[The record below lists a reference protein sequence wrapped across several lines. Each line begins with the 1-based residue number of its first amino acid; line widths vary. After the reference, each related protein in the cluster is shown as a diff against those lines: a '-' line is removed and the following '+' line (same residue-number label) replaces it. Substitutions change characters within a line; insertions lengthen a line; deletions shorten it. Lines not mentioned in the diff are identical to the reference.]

1 MIKQIIIFLK
11 RRKNY
16 KWIIGI
22 MIGIILSLTGVYAA
36 TQYTSKNVYYN
47 NEKSSL
53 SSDDVQG
60 AIDELAEKA
69 KALAGSSC
77 PSGYACIQ
85 KKTTL
90 ALGDYVS
97 MTPTKSSYTTDKSK
111 TGYSSTQ
118 TINPQELNL
127 WRVIKI
133 NDDGTVEMISEHVS
147 STEVYFSGQTGYQN
161 FVGYLNVLASQYENS
176 TYTIG
181 SRHFGYNGQTEYITD
196 TSKFTNP
203 NPWTCDTGESG
214 CNTIESQGGGD
225 TLYQKDYDLINNV
238 LGTRSATKPNGSSTY
253 YWMAS
258 RHYRYDSSDIYY
270 WSGRYVDSSDS
281 VSYSYCCLDGYS
293 TACLN
298 ENHRHRS
305 LRPIVVLK
313 SGLKYEGLGTE
324 DYPMKI
330 SVN

>member
-36 TQYTSKNVYYN
+36 TQYTSKNIYYN

-60 AIDELAEKA
+60 AIDELAAKA
-69 KALAGSSC
+69 KAPAGSSC

-97 MTPTKSSYTTDKSK
+97 MTPTKSSYTLDKSK
-111 TGYSSTQ
+111 TGYSGTQ

-127 WRVIKI
+127 WRVISV
-133 NDDGTVEMISEHVS
+133 NGDGTVEMISEHVS
-147 STEVYFSGQTGYQN
+147 SAGVCFYGQTGYQN
-161 FVGYLNVLASQYENS
+161 LVGYLNVLASQYENS

-203 NPWTCDTGESG
+203 EPWTSSTGNS
-214 CNTIESQGGGD
+214 TVESQGGGD
-225 TLYQKDYDLINNV
+225 TLYQKDYDLINSV
-238 LGTRSATKPNGSSTY
+238 LGTRSATKPNDSSSTF

-258 RHYRYDSSDIYY
+258 RHYGYSSSNYYY
-270 WSGRYVDSSDS
+270 WAGRNVSVYGSDS
-281 VSYSYCCLDGYS
+281 FTLMYNYDGS
-293 TACLN
+293 SVLTFGPVN
-298 ENHRHRS
+298 F

-313 SGLKYEGLGTE
+313 SGLKYDGLGTE

-330 SVN
+330 SVS

>member
-1 MIKQIIIFLK
+1 MIKRIIIFLK

-36 TQYTSKNVYYN
+36 TQYTSKNIYYN

-53 SSDDVQG
+53 SSEDVQG

-69 KALAGSSC
+69 KAHAGSSC

-97 MTPTKSSYTTDKSK
+97 MTPTKSSYTTDTSK
-111 TGYSSTQ
+111 TGHSRTQ

-127 WRVIKI
+127 WRVISI
-133 NDDGTVEMISEHVS
+133 NNDGTVEMISEHVS
-147 STEVYFSGQTGYQN
+147 STEVYFAEKTGYLN
-161 FVGYLNVLASQYENS
+161 LVGYLNVLASQYENS
-176 TYTIG
+176 TYTKG

-203 NPWTCDTGESG
+203 APWTCDTGDSG
-214 CNTIESQGGGD
+214 CSTVESQGGGD
-225 TLYQKDYDLINNV
+225 TLYQKDYNLINTV
-238 LGTRSATKPNGSSTY
+238 LGTSFAAKPGGGGSD

-258 RHYRYDSSDIYY
+258 RYYFYAWSTYYRWYGRIVDASGVADNRYLYYYNDSSF
-270 WSGRYVDSSDS
+270 SESFDS
-281 VSYSYCCLDGYS
+281 C
-293 TACLN
+293 
-298 ENHRHRS
+298 S

-313 SGLKYEGLGTE
+313 SGLKYEGVGTE
-324 DYPMKI
+324 DHPMKI
-330 SVN
+330 SVS

>member
-36 TQYTSKNVYYN
+36 TQYTSKNIYYN

-53 SSDDVQG
+53 SSEDVQG
-60 AIDELAEKA
+60 AIDELAAKA
-69 KALAGSSC
+69 KAPAGSSC
-77 PSGYACIQ
+77 PSGYVCFQ

-127 WRVIKI
+127 WRVISI

-147 STEVYFSGQTGYQN
+147 STEVSFAGQTGYQN
-161 FVGYLNVLASQYENS
+161 LVGYLNVLASQYENS

-181 SRHFGYNGQTEYITD
+181 SRHFGYNGQTKYITD
-196 TSKFTNP
+196 TSKFTTP
-203 NPWTCDTGESG
+203 APWTSSTGSS
-214 CNTIESQGGGD
+214 TVDIQGGGD
-225 TLYQKDYDLINNV
+225 TLYQNDYNLINNV
-238 LGTRSATKPNGSSTY
+238 LGTAMATKPNDSADY

-258 RHYRYDSSDIYY
+258 RFYDYSSSTYY
-270 WSGRYVDSSDS
+270 NWSARIVSSSGSNRYVTMYYYNSPSFSINYTSS
-281 VSYSYCCLDGYS
+281 
-293 TACLN
+293 
-298 ENHRHRS
+298 S

-313 SGLKYEGLGTE
+313 SGLKYEGVGTE

-330 SVN
+330 SVS

>member
-53 SSDDVQG
+53 SSEDVQG

-111 TGYSSTQ
+111 TGYSRTQ

-147 STEVYFSGQTGYQN
+147 STEVYFEGKTGYQN
-161 FVGYLNVLASQYENS
+161 FVGYLNVLARQYENS

-203 NPWTCDTGESG
+203 APWTSSTGSS
-214 CNTIESQGGGD
+214 TVESQGGGD
-225 TLYQKDYDLINNV
+225 TLYQKDYDLINSV
-238 LGTRSATKPNGSSTY
+238 LGTAVATEPNGY
-253 YWMAS
+253 ARAYWMAS
-258 RHYRYDSSDIYY
+258 RYYIYDAASYYIWRGRNVNSSG
-270 WSGRYVDSSDS
+270 SNGSSNDLY
-281 VSYSYCCLDGYS
+281 SYSSPSFYADNDS
-293 TACLN
+293 N
-298 ENHRHRS
+298 S

-313 SGLKYEGLGTE
+313 SGLKYEGVGTE

-330 SVN
+330 SAS

>member
-36 TQYTSKNVYYN
+36 TQYTSKNIYYN

-53 SSDDVQG
+53 SSEDVQG
-60 AIDELAEKA
+60 AIDELAEKT
-69 KALAGSSC
+69 KNISITSC

-127 WRVIKI
+127 WRVISI

-147 STEVYFSGQTGYQN
+147 SVTVSFRGQTGYQN
-161 FVGYLNVLASQYENS
+161 LVGYLNVLASQYENS
-176 TYTIG
+176 TYTTG

-203 NPWTCDTGESG
+203 APWTSSTGSS
-214 CNTIESQGGGD
+214 TVESQGGGD
-225 TLYQKDYDLINNV
+225 TLYQKDYNLINNV
-238 LGTRSATKPNGSSTY
+238 LGTRVATEPESSSSSY
-253 YWMAS
+253 YWVAS
-258 RHYRYDSSDIYY
+258 RDYYYSSSAYYR
-270 WSGRYVDSSDS
+270 WSGRGVSNSGSNSSS
-281 VSYSYCCLDGYS
+281 SLYGYDGS
-293 TACLN
+293 SFRAFN
-298 ENHRHRS
+298 GGNS
-305 LRPIVVLK
+305 LRPIMVLK
-313 SGLKYEGLGTE
+313 SGLKYEGVGTE

-330 SVN
+330 SVS

>member
-36 TQYTSKNVYYN
+36 TQYTSKNIYYN

-60 AIDELAEKA
+60 AIDELAAKA
-69 KALAGSSC
+69 KAPAGSSC

-90 ALGDYVS
+90 ALGDYVK

-127 WRVIKI
+127 WRVISI

-147 STEVYFSGQTGYQN
+147 STEVYFKGQTGYQN

-176 TYTIG
+176 TYTTG

-203 NPWTCDTGESG
+203 APWTSSTGSS
-214 CNTIESQGGGD
+214 TVESQGGGD

-258 RHYRYDSSDIYY
+258 RYYDYSSSTSYSWDGQRVNDTSGSHSSISLYRYIGSSFIMDDI
-270 WSGRYVDSSDS
+270 SGF
-281 VSYSYCCLDGYS
+281 
-293 TACLN
+293 
-298 ENHRHRS
+298 S
-305 LRPIVVLK
+305 LRPIMVLK
-313 SGLKYEGLGTE
+313 SGLKYEGVGTE

-330 SVN
+330 SVS

>member
-53 SSDDVQG
+53 SSEDVQG
-60 AIDELAEKA
+60 AIDELAEKT
-69 KALAGSSC
+69 KNISITSC

-127 WRVIKI
+127 WRVISI

-147 STEVYFSGQTGYQN
+147 SVAIYFSGQTGYQN
-161 FVGYLNVLASQYENS
+161 LVGYLNVLASQYENS
-176 TYTIG
+176 TYTKG

-196 TSKFTNP
+196 TSKFINP
-203 NPWTCDTGESG
+203 APWTCDTGNSG

-225 TLYQKDYDLINNV
+225 TLYQKDYDLINTV
-238 LGTRSATKPNGSSTY
+238 LGTRVATKPESSSSSS

-258 RHYRYDSSDIYY
+258 RCY
-270 WSGRYVDSSDS
+270 
-281 VSYSYCCLDGYS
+281 GYS
-293 TACLN
+293 SSVNYRWNGRRVNASGLYSSIILYYYN
-298 ENHRHRS
+298 SSSFRAFSRSDS
-305 LRPIVVLK
+305 LRPIMVLK
-313 SGLKYEGLGTE
+313 SGLKYEGVGTE

-330 SVN
+330 SAS

>member
-1 MIKQIIIFLK
+1 MIKKIIIFLK

-36 TQYTSKNVYYN
+36 TQYTSKNIYYN

-53 SSDDVQG
+53 SSEDVQG

-69 KALAGSSC
+69 KNISITSC

-90 ALGDYVS
+90 ALGDYVK

-133 NDDGTVEMISEHVS
+133 NDDGTVEMISEHLS
-147 STEVYFSGQTGYQN
+147 STEVYFEGQTGYQN

-176 TYTIG
+176 TYTTG
-181 SRHFGYNGQTEYITD
+181 SRYFGYNGQTEYITD
-196 TSKFTNP
+196 TSKFTKP
-203 NPWTCDTGESG
+203 EPWTSSTGSS
-214 CNTIESQGGGD
+214 TVESQGGGD
-225 TLYQKDYDLINNV
+225 TLYQKDYDLIETV
-238 LGTRSATKPNGSSTY
+238 LGTISATKPNGISDY

-258 RHYRYDSSDIYY
+258 RYYGYSSSSNYY
-270 WSGRYVDSSDS
+270 WDGRLVASSGSYISFSNLYGCYYCSSLS
-281 VSYSYCCLDGYS
+281 AFNG
-293 TACLN
+293 N
-298 ENHRHRS
+298 NS

-313 SGLKYEGLGTE
+313 SGLKYEGIGTE

-330 SVN
+330 LVS

>member
-1 MIKQIIIFLK
+1 MIKKIIIFLK

-36 TQYTSKNVYYN
+36 TQYTSKNIYYN

-53 SSDDVQG
+53 SSEDVQG

-111 TGYSSTQ
+111 TGCSSTE

-127 WRVIKI
+127 WRVISI

-161 FVGYLNVLASQYENS
+161 LVGYLNVLASQYENS
-176 TYTIG
+176 TYTTG
-181 SRHFGYNGQTEYITD
+181 SRYFGYNGQTEYITD

-203 NPWTCDTGESG
+203 APWTSSTGNS
-214 CNTIESQGGGD
+214 TVESQGGGD
-225 TLYQKDYDLINNV
+225 TLYQKDYALITTV
-238 LGTRSATKPNGSSTY
+238 LGTTRATNLNGSSSN
-253 YWMAS
+253 YWIAS
-258 RHYRYDSSDIYY
+258 RKYAYYSSSTSYTWYGRLMIASGRDSSVNLYY
-270 WSGRYVDSSDS
+270 YSGSSFHATYV
-281 VSYSYCCLDGYS
+281 G
-293 TACLN
+293 N
-298 ENHRHRS
+298 S

-313 SGLKYEGLGTE
+313 SGLKYNGVGTE

-330 SVN
+330 SAS

>member
-36 TQYTSKNVYYN
+36 TQYTSKNIYYN

-53 SSDDVQG
+53 SSEDVQG

-77 PSGYACIQ
+77 PSGYVCFQ

-127 WRVIKI
+127 WRVISI
-133 NDDGTVEMISEHVS
+133 NDNGTVEMISEHVS
-147 STEVYFSGQTGYQN
+147 STAVYFSGQIGYQN
-161 FVGYLNVLASQYENS
+161 LVGYLNVLASQYENS
-176 TYTIG
+176 TYTTG

-203 NPWTCDTGESG
+203 APWTSSTGSS
-214 CNTIESQGGGD
+214 TVESQGGGD
-225 TLYQKDYDLINNV
+225 NLYQKDYDLINTV
-238 LGTRSATKPNGSSTY
+238 LGTRIATKPSGSSEY

-258 RHYRYDSSDIYY
+258 RYYDYSSSTSYYWFGRGVGPWGSNSSSDLYY
-270 WSGRYVDSSDS
+270 YSSSGFRMSKI
-281 VSYSYCCLDGYS
+281 L
-293 TACLN
+293 TN
-298 ENHRHRS
+298 S
-305 LRPIVVLK
+305 LRPIMVLK
-313 SGLKYEGLGTE
+313 SGLKYEGVGTE

-330 SVN
+330 SVS

>member
-36 TQYTSKNVYYN
+36 TQYTSKNIYYN

-53 SSDDVQG
+53 SSEDVQG

-69 KALAGSSC
+69 KAPAGSSC
-77 PSGYACIQ
+77 PSGYVCFQ

-127 WRVIKI
+127 WRVISI

-147 STEVYFSGQTGYQN
+147 STAVYFFGKTGYQN
-161 FVGYLNVLASQYENS
+161 LVGYLNVLASQYENS

-203 NPWTCDTGESG
+203 APWTSSTGSS
-214 CNTIESQGGGD
+214 TVESQGGGD
-225 TLYQKDYDLINNV
+225 TLYQKDYDLINTV
-238 LGTRSATKPNGSSTY
+238 LGTRVATNPESSSSSD

-258 RHYRYDSSDIYY
+258 RYYSYSLSTIYY
-270 WSGRYVDSSDS
+270 WNVRFVDDSGSDS
-281 VSYSYCCLDGYS
+281 NYGLYSFVGSGFIAFNHGY
-293 TACLN
+293 
-298 ENHRHRS
+298 S
-305 LRPIVVLK
+305 LRPIMVLK
-313 SGLKYEGLGTE
+313 SGLKYDGVGTE

-330 SVN
+330 SAS

>member
-36 TQYTSKNVYYN
+36 TQYTSKNIYYN

-77 PSGYACIQ
+77 PSGYLCFQ

-127 WRVIKI
+127 WRVISI

-147 STEVYFSGQTGYQN
+147 STEVYFKGKTGYQN

-176 TYTIG
+176 TYTKR
-181 SRHFGYNGQTEYITD
+181 SRYFGYNGQTEYITD

-203 NPWTCDTGESG
+203 APWTSSTGSS
-214 CNTIESQGGGD
+214 TAESQGGGD
-225 TLYQKDYDLINNV
+225 TLYQKDYNLINTV
-238 LGTRSATKPNGSSTY
+238 LGTKIATKLNGSRGG

-258 RHYRYDSSDIYY
+258 RYYYYLSSTSYRWIGRSMNASGSNYSGNLLYDYSSSRFHAYN
-270 WSGRYVDSSDS
+270 GV
-281 VSYSYCCLDGYS
+281 
-293 TACLN
+293 N
-298 ENHRHRS
+298 S

-313 SGLKYEGLGTE
+313 SGLKYEGVGTE

-330 SVN
+330 SVS

>member
-36 TQYTSKNVYYN
+36 IQYTSKNIYYN

-53 SSDDVQG
+53 SSEDVQG

-69 KALAGSSC
+69 KTLSGSSC
-77 PSGYACIQ
+77 PSGYVCYQ

-90 ALGDYVS
+90 ALGDYVK

-118 TINPQELNL
+118 TIDPQELNL
-127 WRVIKI
+127 WRVISI

-147 STEVYFSGQTGYQN
+147 STVVGFEGQTGYQN
-161 FVGYLNVLASQYENS
+161 LVGYLNVLASQYENS
-176 TYTIG
+176 AYTTG
-181 SRHFGYNGQTEYITD
+181 SRYFGYNGQTEYITD

-203 NPWTCDTGESG
+203 APWTSSTGS
-214 CNTIESQGGGD
+214 NTVESQGGGD

-238 LGTRSATKPNGSSTY
+238 LGTRFATTPNGSSAY

-258 RHYRYDSSDIYY
+258 RYYGYSDSTFYY
-270 WSGRYVDSSDS
+270 WSGRSVNTSGSNFTRGLYNCYGSSLYAYNDS
-281 VSYSYCCLDGYS
+281 
-293 TACLN
+293 
-298 ENHRHRS
+298 RS

-313 SGLKYEGLGTE
+313 SGLKYEGVGTE

-330 SVN
+330 SVS